1 MLYFETMR
9 NPHCPHNHYNKG
21 YTFNSMRPSDAHMRQ
36 WSNQHEFRLWRV
48 AWSAPSHYQNQCWNI
63 VNKTLRNKLQWIFS
77 RNSNIFIQE
86 NVFESVVCEKAAI
99 FSRPQWVD
107 CVTRWYWILRC
118 CCLYVS
124 SSFNTIMWENHHQW
138 TECNCNDG
146 PVINKNTQLPTYRYL
161 SNMTIAISLNIYV

>member
-1 MLYFETMR
+1 MTHICVSDLTSISSDYGVSPGRRQAIIRTNAGILLIRPLET
-9 NPHCPHNHYNKG
+9 N
-21 YTFNSMRPSDAHMRQ
+21 FS
-36 WSNQHEFRLWRV
+36 EFLV
-48 AWSAPSHYQNQCWNI
+48 EI
-63 VNKTLRNKLQWIFS
+63 LIFS
-77 RNSNIFIQE
+77 FKNL
-86 NVFESVVCEKAAI
+86 FESVVCEKAAI

-161 SNMTIAISLNIYV
+161 SNMTIAISLNIYA